1 MHCKYIYNLQY
12 RDGEKL
18 DNLENAR
25 TWNIILEQYVV
36 VVSTTM
42 IFHFDPQNLH
52 HSAWNNQKKTIE
64 RPILFGFLEISPG
77 ISAAQMLLGP
87 MLAYVVCHLTPLC
100 WKTFRTAKQ
109 QESRPKIQSS
119 HVRPVAQRT
128 SPGVPDIHPAR
139 CWCNG
144 PYTPE
149 AHGEEDCT
157 LKEVRKTCIKMTR
170 IRGGQDL
177 CFMFVV
183 WFHGYKPMEINTQ
196 TLRLQMNNNEDPFL
210 PRRPLPSFCKWL
222 KSNNITKYKQ

>member
-1 MHCKYIYNLQY
+1 MLQLSIL
-12 RDGEKL
+12 KASTIV
-18 DNLENAR
+18 LE
-25 TWNIILEQYVV
+25 
-36 VVSTTM
+36 TTR
-42 IFHFDPQNLH
+42 
-52 HSAWNNQKKTIE
+52 KTIE
-64 RPILFGFLEISPG
+64 RPMFLGFLEISPG

-87 MLAYVVCHLTPLC
+87 MLAYVACHLTPLC

-157 LKEVRKTCIKMTR
+157 LKGVRKTCIKMTR
-170 IRGGQDL
+170 IRGDQDL

-196 TLRLQMNNNEDPFL
+196 TLRLQMKKQRRLVSAKKALAQFL
-210 PRRPLPSFCKWL
+210 QM
-222 KSNNITKYKQ
+222 IEIEKYHKI